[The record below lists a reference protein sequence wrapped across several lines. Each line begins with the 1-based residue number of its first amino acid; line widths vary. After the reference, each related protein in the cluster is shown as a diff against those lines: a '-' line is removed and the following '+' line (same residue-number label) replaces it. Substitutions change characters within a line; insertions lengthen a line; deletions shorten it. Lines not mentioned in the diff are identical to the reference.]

1 MPRLLV
7 VDEDLSK
14 RIATELRR
22 RGRTAKTVAALELK
36 GWRDPLL
43 LERLHE
49 IDPDCVLISG
59 DDDMPATH
67 GADLKKYG
75 TTVAVVHPW
84 DPTRPLTEP
93 EWEHEIVQKWAHR
106 IEAQQSGTIWR
117 YTLERGRRWTVR
129 KRSLPIVG
137 SPSA

>member
-22 RGRTAKTVAALELK
+22 RGRNAKSAASLGLRGSK
-36 GWRDPLL
+36 DPSL

-59 DDDMPATH
+59 DDDMPASH
-67 GADLKKYG
+67 AAELAKFG
-75 TTVAVVHPW
+75 TTVAIVHPW
-84 DPTRPLTEP
+84 DETRPLTEP
-93 EWEHEIVQKWAHR
+93 EWEHEIVEKWAHR
-106 IEAQQSGTIWR
+106 IEGQKPGTISR
-117 YTLERGRRWTVR
+117 YTLDGGRRWRVR
-129 KRSLPIVG
+129 KRPLTIP
-137 SPSA
+137 

>member
-22 RGRTAKTVAALELK
+22 RGRNAKTVAALGLK
-36 GWRDPLL
+36 GWNDPRL

-49 IDPDCVLISG
+49 IDSDCVLISG

-67 GADLKKYG
+67 AADLAKHG
-75 TTVAVVHPW
+75 TTVAIVHPW

-106 IEAQQSGTIWR
+106 IETQPSRTIRR
-117 YTLERGRRWTVR
+117 YTLDGGRRWTVR
-129 KRSLPIVG
+129 KRPLPI
-137 SPSA
+137 P